1 MPRRKKITLKY
12 RKENSILSDVLP
24 YEVPVTF
31 TNRHFYDFIVSNG
44 VEYKNERIYWCQ
56 DDKALDQI
64 IRLLFGIRP
73 SVKPEKEIK
82 ADGSILKYYEMEK
95 PSIPFSYKI
104 AHKQKEYRELAVPH
118 PRNQIELTELY
129 HCCKE
134 LILYYCSISPFSIRQ
149 PKKISKYTYH
159 KDRVHYERLSDDK
172 DGIEEH
178 DKEYENLRS
187 FFVYQDYSNI
197 YKFYESYRYHRCEKK
212 YNRLLIL
219 DISKC
224 FESIYTHSLG
234 WALIGKEGVKEKLTS
249 GRNGRKAI
257 DKTFAGRFDKLMQRI
272 NYGETNGIIIGPE
285 FSRIFAEL
293 ILQSVDKAVLQD
305 LRAKH
310 KLLHKRD
317 YEMFRYVDDYFI
329 FFDDPSVKENI
340 LEVLQI
346 ALKEYKLHL
355 NFSKARDYE
364 KPIITEISMAKN
376 RIASFLGEKLVY
388 KLENVEEN
396 RDPKAKEKSP
406 KRGKIYINPTSLI
419 TQFKT
424 IIREYNVEY
433 KDVLNY
439 SFAIIERRCDRILKD
454 YSKASEDYRSEKN
467 LVQAI
472 VAILEFTFFLYSVSP
487 RVNTT
492 IKLCRILRIFIS
504 FMKAQGSNKD
514 FRDLIFKYIYD
525 DVCFILKKNRSSEH
539 IQVETLYLLTALSEL
554 GRNYWLEQD
563 VLANYFNI
571 GRDRNKNFS
580 KTHELNYFSITVMLF
595 YMKEKK
601 RYDELRTFVEKV
613 VINKFQDRNET
624 LRKDAEL
631 IMLLLDTISC
641 PYVSFGT
648 KKRLLKICGVT
659 EPALQLDVLNR
670 KHRRHS
676 KKKQL
681 WFTTWEDFNFGRA
694 LDAKQSREV
703 Y

>member
-12 RKENSILSDVLP
+12 RKENSVLSDVLP

-44 VEYKNERIYWCQ
+44 IEYKNKCIYWCP
-56 DDKALDQI
+56 DDKTLDQI
-64 IRLLFGIRP
+64 IRLLFGIGP

-82 ADGSILKYYEMEK
+82 VDGSILKYYKMEK

-118 PRNQIELTELY
+118 PRNQIEVAELY

-134 LILYYCSISPFSIRQ
+134 LILYYCSNSPFSIRQ

-159 KDRVHYERLSDDK
+159 KDRVHYEKLSDDK
-172 DGIEEH
+172 DGIEE
-178 DKEYENLRS
+178 DDREYENLRS
-187 FFVYQDYSNI
+187 FFVYRDYSNI
-197 YKFYESYRYHRCEKK
+197 HKFYESYRYHRCEKK
-212 YNRLLIL
+212 YNSLSIL

-224 FESIYTHSLG
+224 FESIYTHSLA
-234 WALIGKEGVKEKLTS
+234 WALLGKDRVKERLTGGS
-249 GRNGRKAI
+249 I
-257 DKTFAGRFDKLMQRI
+257 DKTFAGRFDKLMQRM

-293 ILQSVDKAVLQD
+293 ILQSVDKALLQD
-305 LRAKH
+305 LRLKH
-310 KLLHKRD
+310 RLLHKKD

-329 FFDDPSVKENI
+329 FFDDPSTKETI

-346 ALKEYKLHL
+346 ALREHKLYL
-355 NFSKARDYE
+355 NFSKAKDYE

-376 RIASFLGEKLVY
+376 RIAGFLGERLVY
-388 KLENVEEN
+388 NLETVEKDEN
-396 RDPKAKEKSP
+396 LEAKEKSP
-406 KRGKIYINPTSLI
+406 KRGNIYINSTALI

-424 IIREYNVEY
+424 VIKEYNIEY

-439 SFAIIERRCDRILKD
+439 SFGIIERRCDRILKN
-454 YSKASEDYRSEKN
+454 YSKTSMDCRSEKN
-467 LVQAI
+467 LVEAI
-472 VAILEFTFFLYSVSP
+472 VAILEFVFFLYSVFP

-492 IKLCRILRIFIS
+492 IRLCRILRIFIS
-504 FMKAQGSNKD
+504 FMKTPDSNKD

-539 IQVETLYLLTALSEL
+539 IQVETLYLLTVLSEL
-554 GRNYWLEQD
+554 GRDYWLEQD

-571 GRDRNKNFS
+571 VPDGNKKFS

-601 RYDELRTFVEKV
+601 RYDELRVFVEEV
-613 VINKFQDRNET
+613 IINKFQGRNEV
-624 LRKDAEL
+624 LQKDAEL

-648 KKRLLKICGVT
+648 KKQLLEMYGVT
-659 EPALQLDVLNR
+659 EPVAQLIINR
-670 KHRRHS
+670 KHRKHS
-676 KKKQL
+676 NKKQL
-681 WFTTWEDFNFGRA
+681 WFTTWEDFNFGKA

>member
-44 VEYKNERIYWCQ
+44 IEYKNERIYWCP

-64 IRLLFGIRP
+64 IRLLFGIGP

-159 KDRVHYERLSDDK
+159 KDRVHYEGLSDDK
-172 DGIEEH
+172 EGVEEH

-187 FFVYQDYSNI
+187 FFVYRDYSNI

-234 WALIGKEGVKEKLTS
+234 WALLGKNSVKEKLT
-249 GRNGRKAI
+249 GNRKAI

-293 ILQSVDKAVLQD
+293 ILQSVDKAVLRD
-305 LRAKH
+305 LRSKH
-310 KLLHKRD
+310 RLLHKKD

-346 ALKEYKLHL
+346 ALKEYKLYL
-355 NFSKARDYE
+355 NFSKAKDYE

-396 RDPKAKEKSP
+396 ENPKAKEKSP
-406 KRGKIYINPTSLI
+406 KRGDIYINSTALI

-424 IIREYNVEY
+424 VIKECNVEY

-439 SFAIIERRCDRILKD
+439 SFGIVERRCDRILKN
-454 YSKASEDYRSEKN
+454 YGKASEDYRSEKK

-504 FMKAQGSNKD
+504 FMKAPGSNKD

-539 IQVETLYLLTALSEL
+539 IQVETLYLLTVLSEL
-554 GRNYWLEQD
+554 GRDYWLEQG
-563 VLANYFNI
+563 VLADYFNI
-571 GRDRNKNFS
+571 NRDESREFS

-613 VINKFQDRNET
+613 IISKFQDRNET

-631 IMLLLDTISC
+631 IILLLDTISC

-648 KKRLLKICGVT
+648 KKHLLEIYGVT
-659 EPALQLDVLNR
+659 KPTPQLDIINR
-670 KHRRHS
+670 RHRRHS
-676 KKKQL
+676 NKKQL
-681 WFTTWEDFNFGRA
+681 WFTTWEDFNFGKA